1 MEEVQRRLVRQMK
14 NIRVTID
21 PFYYPYKMKDSHIKT
36 CSDDGSLFLVAEQCG
51 YSKPRDKSESK
62 LCVLNALQ
70 NILPAPGVFRACGQ
84 EIPIVIYGFYYENSN
99 LRMIIVL
106 PEKQEVYDAFA
117 FQEDLI
123 HILLYQHNI
132 KDTTRWT
139 SPPGFQYFFI
149 RHPQTNEYMPMSE
162 VLTASAKNHKFNA
175 SLQNW
180 LGAYT
185 KNFLYQGKRDIPT
198 LYQPFN
204 MTISRYL
211 YASPRLPRVLSR
223 ETCQSTACPCTSPRK
238 WSDILETT
246 SSEQLQQFMKPFLRS
261 SQDFWH
267 SIVPE
272 RKEQEVEAVN
282 TKSSTRGRKK
292 QRLEEK
298 PCKLTSLL
306 SGVSF
311 HCVSSVHCKNKAT
324 HNWPQ
329 CCGKI
334 PRVCELHSVQHQQ
347 CPIHETIGMS
357 MKV

>member
-14 NIRVTID
+14 NIRVTIN

-62 LCVLNALQ
+62 LRVLNALQ
-70 NILPAPGVFRACGQ
+70 NIVPAPGVFRACGQ
-84 EIPIVIYGFYYENSN
+84 EIAIV
-99 LRMIIVL
+99 VL

-132 KDTTRWT
+132 TDATRWT

-149 RHPQTNEYMPMSE
+149 RHPQTNEYTPMSE

-185 KNFLYQGKRDIPT
+185 KNFLYQGKRDIPS

-223 ETCQSTACPCTSPRK
+223 ETCESNLCPCTSPRK
-238 WSDILETT
+238 WSEILETT
-246 SSEQLQQFMKPFLRS
+246 SSEQLKRFIKPFLRS

-267 SIVPE
+267 SIVSE
-272 RKEQEVEAVN
+272 KREQEVEAVI

>member
-14 NIRVTID
+14 NIRVTIN

-62 LCVLNALQ
+62 LRVLNALQ
-70 NILPAPGVFRACGQ
+70 NIVPAPGVFRACGQ
-84 EIPIVIYGFYYENSN
+84 EIAIVIYGFYYENSN

-132 KDTTRWT
+132 TDATRWT

-149 RHPQTNEYMPMSE
+149 RHPQTNEYTPMSE

-185 KNFLYQGKRDIPT
+185 KNFLYQGKRDIPS

-223 ETCQSTACPCTSPRK
+223 ETCESNLCPCTSPRK
-238 WSDILETT
+238 WSEILETT
-246 SSEQLQQFMKPFLRS
+246 SSEQLKRFIKPFLRS

-267 SIVPE
+267 SIVSE
-272 RKEQEVEAVN
+272 KREQEVEAVI

-292 QRLEEK
+292 QRLEENLANLHHCFPESVFTAYLRFIVK
-298 PCKLTSLL
+298 TKRRTIGHNVAEKSL
-306 SGVSF
+306 VSASCTLF
-311 HCVSSVHCKNKAT
+311 SIN
-324 HNWPQ
+324 
-329 CCGKI
+329 
-334 PRVCELHSVQHQQ
+334 SVQFTKQ
-347 CPIHETIGMS
+347 
-357 MKV
+357 